1 MFERDNKMPYKKT
14 NIKNTSGVKKKE
26 HTEHSKILKE
36 SRRPPHNPPKK
47 GENSG
52 SGTGHN

>member
-1 MFERDNKMPYKKT
+1 MPYKKT